1 MDPLA
6 DQALDS
12 LNAALGDLLPDT
24 VPVGGTRSIRI
35 RPERIRAGS
44 LGGYVGQQV
53 SPQAAVHA
61 RRISAR
67 VLISVS
73 GGLESRAQTHMDE
86 VQRTLATQDRG
97 ALQQLGFY
105 RLRPHADADSDDAR
119 SLLYEVDFE
128 FRQLPQAP
136 DGRIDQLD
144 VGLLLNPSSYRARG
158 VLDVAGTS
166 LVTAPDPLAEFHPVD
181 DPQAGT
187 PAGDWRYDDAEAAF
201 RQHAATAGGDGAAD
215 DPLKAGS
222 HLLWRPGGEA
232 LDVRRGILSIEFTA
246 DAPQGLGLVF
256 GRRDGGALHYCLLSA
271 AHGYHLVG
279 RKRGGHYRTLALH
292 ESASAFTPGRRHR
305 LTVAFFDQQLLVDLD
320 DRRTLDL
327 HDHPGVDGGEVGF
340 LTHGNAD
347 VAFHRARLIELY

>member
-12 LNAALGDLLPDT
+12 LDAALGGLLPDT
-24 VPVGGTRSIRI
+24 VPVGSTRNVRI

-44 LGGYVGQQV
+44 LGGYVGQHPA
-53 SPQAAVHA
+53 PQAAVHA

-86 VQRTLATQDRG
+86 VQRALATQDRG
-97 ALQQLGFY
+97 TLQRLGFY
-105 RLRPHADADSDDAR
+105 RLRPHADADGDDAR

-144 VGLLLNPSSYRARG
+144 VGLMLNPSAYRMHV
-158 VLDVAGTS
+158 VLDIAGSS
-166 LVTAPDPLAEFHPVD
+166 LASDPDPLAGFHAVD
-181 DPQAGT
+181 DPQAGS
-187 PAGDWRYDDAEAAF
+187 PAGDWRYDPAGATF

-215 DPLKAGS
+215 DAVKAGS
-222 HLLWRPGGEA
+222 HLLWRPGGQV
-232 LDVRRGILSIEFTA
+232 LDVRRGILSVEFTA
-246 DAPQGLGLVF
+246 AAPQGLGLVF
-256 GRRDGGALHYCLLSA
+256 GRHTGGSFDYCLLSA
-271 AHGYHLVG
+271 THGYHLVG

-292 ESASAFTPGRRHR
+292 ETDPAFTPGRRQR
-305 LTVAFFDQQLLVDLD
+305 LTVAFFDRQLLVALD
-320 DRRTLDL
+320 DSRSLHL